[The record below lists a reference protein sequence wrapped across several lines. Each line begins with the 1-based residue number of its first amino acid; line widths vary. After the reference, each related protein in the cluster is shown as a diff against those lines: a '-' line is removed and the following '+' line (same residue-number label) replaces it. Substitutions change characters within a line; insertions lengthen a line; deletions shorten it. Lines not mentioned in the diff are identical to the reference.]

1 MVFMENR
8 SKVIVRT
15 SIIGILGNIG
25 LVVLKA
31 IVGIFAHSIAIIMD
45 AINNLSDAL
54 SSTITIIGTKL
65 SQKKPDAK
73 HPYGH
78 GRVEYITSLAIGVI
92 IIVAGV
98 GAIVESIKSIIE
110 GGKPTFDVVALV
122 LIAVAVV
129 VKIVLG
135 LYFRHVGKKVN
146 SEALKGSG
154 MDALF
159 DALLSFGTL
168 VSIAVTLIWKDV
180 RIEGYVGTVIGLFMI
195 KSGID
200 VLKSSL
206 SSIIGERTSKE
217 TSEAIKHLV
226 CQNPEVK
233 GAYDLIVNN
242 YGPDRGIG
250 SIHIEVSDDMTNYF
264 SKPFADNYNIAAASD
279 NVDESCAKNFLAAIK
294 NPDKIHH
301 GKTLPDTCQISDL
314 LLWDKVWT
322 ILKTLKD
329 LAVPLKEYMVLKTA
343 SIIKAMYEVFDQQDR
358 PDIDSDR
365 LLHLAAQLVC
375 GRNGKENI

>member
-1 MVFMENR
+1 MENR

-25 LVVLKA
+25 LVILKA
-31 IVGIFAHSIAIIMD
+31 IVGIFANSIAIIMD

-110 GGKPTFDVVALV
+110 GDKPTFDIVTLV

-154 MDALF
+154 MDALL

-168 VSIAVTLIWKDV
+168 VSVAVMLIWEV
-180 RIEGYVGTVIGLFMI
+180 SIEGYVGTVIGLFMI

-200 VLKSSL
+200 VLRSSL

-217 TSEAIKHLV
+217 VSEAIKHLV

-250 SIHIEVSDDMTNYF
+250 SIHIEVSDEMTAKDIHPLTRKISAQVYKEFGIIMTVGIYATNNSDPIINDIRNEIQKEVLEHKNIKQIHGFYCDQESKSISFDVIVDFKDQDAPQLIKQIQNNLSNKYPDYHFYIVEDKDF
-264 SKPFADNYNIAAASD
+264 SD
-279 NVDESCAKNFLAAIK
+279 
-294 NPDKIHH
+294 
-301 GKTLPDTCQISDL
+301 
-314 LLWDKVWT
+314 
-322 ILKTLKD
+322 
-329 LAVPLKEYMVLKTA
+329 
-343 SIIKAMYEVFDQQDR
+343 
-358 PDIDSDR
+358 
-365 LLHLAAQLVC
+365 
-375 GRNGKENI
+375 

>member
-1 MVFMENR
+1 MENR

-25 LVVLKA
+25 LVILKA
-31 IVGIFAHSIAIIMD
+31 VVGIFANSIAIIMD

-110 GGKPTFDVVALV
+110 GGKPTFDIVTLV

-154 MDALF
+154 MDALL

-168 VSIAVTLIWKDV
+168 VSVAVMLIWKV
-180 RIEGYVGTVIGLFMI
+180 SIEGYVGAVIGLFMI

-200 VLKSSL
+200 VLRSSL

-217 TSEAIKHLV
+217 VSEAIKHLV

-250 SIHIEVSDDMTNYF
+250 SIHIEVSDEMTAKDIHPLTRKISAQVYKEFGIIMTVGIYATN
-264 SKPFADNYNIAAASD
+264 NSD
-279 NVDESCAKNFLAAIK
+279 PIINDIRNEIQKEVLEPLNKFMVSTVIK
-294 NPDKIHH
+294 
-301 GKTLPDTCQISDL
+301 
-314 LLWDKVWT
+314 
-322 ILKTLKD
+322 
-329 LAVPLKEYMVLKTA
+329 
-343 SIIKAMYEVFDQQDR
+343 KANL
-358 PDIDSDR
+358 S
-365 LLHLAAQLVC
+365 HLMSL
-375 GRNGKENI
+375 